1 VHAKIVVV
9 NSGSERRALHSSL
22 VVIVARALW
31 SCISLSFLQQL
42 SQQSRRCLLFLL
54 MAVVGS
60 LLCLAIIFV
69 CAVGENEGGGG
80 AVVVLVAMALG
91 HRAPRWAVVVGGCC
105 ERRSKT
111 CRVVRTRRAAWLTPC
126 VFVCWGWGG
135 GGGVICGVVLQLCL
149 TRVRAE
155 LRVVPQGAQC

>member
-1 VHAKIVVV
+1 
-9 NSGSERRALHSSL
+9 
-22 VVIVARALW
+22 
-31 SCISLSFLQQL
+31 
-42 SQQSRRCLLFLL
+42 LL

-111 CRVVRTRRAAWLTPC
+111 CRVVRTRRAAWLTSC

-135 GGGVICGVVLQLCL
+135 GGGHLRRGAATVPDASPRGASRRSSGCAVL
-149 TRVRAE
+149 A
-155 LRVVPQGAQC
+155 AQNANR